1 MQNSQSNQTDYEEDL
16 KQMEGDKSIA
26 SPQKKKD
33 LLEDDDE
40 EMKEEDEEN
49 EDEASRK
56 QAALRQSMVVKVKD
70 SAQPTEEEIKE
81 YEHMMSKYPVQ
92 LPILI

>member
-1 MQNSQSNQTDYEEDL
+1 
-16 KQMEGDKSIA
+16 
-26 SPQKKKD
+26 
-33 LLEDDDE
+33 
-40 EMKEEDEEN
+40 MKEEDEEN

-81 YEHMMSKYPVQ
+81 YEHMMSKYPV
-92 LPILI
+92 